1 MKQLTCNI
9 INYHKKDQVKITM
22 IRVLKQM
29 LSLEIDY
36 PVEQQFPPIDNDTRI
51 GNIQNN
57 PNDIVLF
64 MFNV

>member
-22 IRVLKQM
+22 IRVLKQL

-51 GNIQNN
+51 GNIQHN
-57 PNDIVLF
+57 PIDIVLL